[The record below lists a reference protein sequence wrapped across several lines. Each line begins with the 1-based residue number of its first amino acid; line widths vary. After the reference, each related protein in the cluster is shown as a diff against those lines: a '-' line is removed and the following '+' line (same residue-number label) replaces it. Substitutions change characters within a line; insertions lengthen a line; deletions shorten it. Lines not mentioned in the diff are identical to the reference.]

1 MSETLANEIKL
12 CEEVDRSDMQ
22 PHISTVC
29 DTLFYNYDFGD
40 NWMVKITASSGAGD
54 LLESGRLTQ
63 EGLNEAIKILND
75 KYTPVCIVQDGY
87 PVLDDVGGI
96 SGYIEFLK

>member
-1 MSETLANEIKL
+1 MNETLANEIKL
-12 CEEVDRSDMQ
+12 CEEVDRPDMQ
-22 PHISTVC
+22 PLITPVC
-29 DTLFYNYDFGD
+29 DNLYYNYDFGD

-63 EGLNEAIKILND
+63 EELDEAIKILTD
-75 KYTPVCIVQDGY
+75 KYTPVCIAQDEY
-87 PVLDDVGGI
+87 PVLDDVGDM